1 LIVITIERGKNV
13 FSTNKKSNNYNKTIS
28 FMKTKSKCTTYDR
41 AIQEVEGFSS
51 VFTVMR
57 QNTAIG
63 GRADST
69 FYNYIHRIALV
80 SLHFNRLPEAITDAE
95 LTEYLTTLA
104 LDASSPSRSG
114 FKHTVYGLR
123 YYFRHIGLEKR
134 AIDLPSLKKAS
145 KLPVVLN
152 QKELRKLFH
161 APTLPKH
168 RILLALAYSAG
179 LRAQELCNLK
189 LGDIDY
195 ERMSIHVRQGKGRK
209 DRMVPLA
216 NYMAEGLRG
225 YIAVEKPNIW
235 LFNGKSSNSN
245 YSSRGISSVMREAL
259 KKTSITKEASIHTL
273 RHSYATHLLEQG
285 VNIVT
290 IKNLLGHAEIAT
302 TMVYLHIAQCPLVPA
317 HSPLDT
323 LYLKSEWQRDPAT
336 K

>member
-1 LIVITIERGKNV
+1 
-13 FSTNKKSNNYNKTIS
+13 
-28 FMKTKSKCTTYDR
+28 MKTKSKCTTYER
-41 AIQEVEGFSS
+41 AMQEVDGFSS
-51 VFTVMR
+51 VFNVMR
-57 QNTAIG
+57 QQTAIG
-63 GRADST
+63 GRTDST

-80 SLHFNRLPEAITDAE
+80 SLHFKRLPEAITDAE

-104 LDASSPSRSG
+104 LDAGSPSRSG

-152 QKELRKLFH
+152 LKELRILFC
-161 APTLPKH
+161 APTLLKH
-168 RILLALAYSAG
+168 RILLMLAYSGG
-179 LRAQELCNLK
+179 LRAQEVCNLK
-189 LGDIDY
+189 IGDIDF
-195 ERMSIHVRQGKGRK
+195 ERMSIHIRQGKGRK
-209 DRMVPLA
+209 DRIVPLSE
-216 NYMAEGLRG
+216 YMAQGLG
-225 YIAVEKPNIW
+225 YYIAAEKPNIW
-235 LFNGKSSNSN
+235 LFNGKNSNSN

-259 KKTSITKEASIHTL
+259 KKTTITKEASIHTL

-302 TMVYLHIAQCPLVPA
+302 TMIYLHIAQCPLVQA

-323 LYLKSEWQRDPAT
+323 LYPKSEWQTPAPST
-336 K
+336 N

>member
-1 LIVITIERGKNV
+1 
-13 FSTNKKSNNYNKTIS
+13 
-28 FMKTKSKCTTYDR
+28 MKTKSKSTTYER

-51 VFTVMR
+51 VFNVVR
-57 QNTAIG
+57 QQTAIG
-63 GRADST
+63 GRTEST

-80 SLHFNRLPEAITDAE
+80 SLHFKRLPEAITDAE

-123 YYFRHIGLEKR
+123 YYFRHIGQEKR

-152 QKELRKLFH
+152 LRELRELFH
-161 APTLPKH
+161 TPALLKH
-168 RILLALAYSAG
+168 RILLMLAYSGG

-189 LGDIDY
+189 IADIDF
-195 ERMSIHVRQGKGRK
+195 ERMSIHIRQGKGNK
-209 DRMVPLA
+209 DRIVPLSE
-216 NYMAEGLRG
+216 YMAKGLHQ
-225 YIAVEKPNIW
+225 YISEDKPNIW
-235 LFNGKSSNSN
+235 LFNGKSSKTN

-259 KKTSITKEASIHTL
+259 KKTTITKQASIHTL

-285 VNIVT
+285 LNIVT

-302 TMVYLHIAQCPLVPA
+302 TMVYLHIAQCPLVQA

-323 LYLKSEWQRDPAT
+323 LYPKTEWQIPAQT
-336 K
+336 TR

>member
-1 LIVITIERGKNV
+1 
-13 FSTNKKSNNYNKTIS
+13 
-28 FMKTKSKCTTYDR
+28 MKTKSKSTTFER
-41 AIQEVEGFSS
+41 AIQDVAGFSQ

-57 QNTAIG
+57 QQTAIG
-63 GRADST
+63 GRTEST

-80 SLHFNRLPEAITDAE
+80 SLHFKRLPEAITDAE

-104 LDASSPSRSG
+104 LDAGSPSRSG

-123 YYFRHIGLEKR
+123 YYFRHIGQEKR
-134 AIDLPSLKKAS
+134 AIDLPSLKKAN

-152 QKELRKLFH
+152 LRELRELFL
-161 APTLPKH
+161 APALLKH
-168 RILLALAYSAG
+168 RILLMLAYSGG

-189 LGDIDY
+189 IADIDF
-195 ERMSIHVRQGKGRK
+195 ERMSIHIRQGKGNK
-209 DRMVPLA
+209 DRIVPLA
-216 NYMAEGLRG
+216 EYMAKGLCT
-225 YIAVEKPNIW
+225 YLQADKPNIW
-235 LFNGKSSNSN
+235 LFNGKDSKTN

-259 KKTSITKEASIHTL
+259 KKTRITKQASIHTL

-285 VNIVT
+285 LNIVT

-302 TMVYLHIAQCPLVPA
+302 TMVYLHIAQCPLVQA

-323 LYLKSEWQRDPAT
+323 LYPKTEWQTPAPTT

>member
-1 LIVITIERGKNV
+1 
-13 FSTNKKSNNYNKTIS
+13 
-28 FMKTKSKCTTYDR
+28 MKTKSKCTTYDR

-63 GRADST
+63 GRTDST

-104 LDASSPSRSG
+104 LDVSSPSRSG

-152 QKELRKLFH
+152 DKELQQLFTS
-161 APTLPKH
+161 PVLLKH
-168 RILLALAYSAG
+168 RILLMLAYSAG

-195 ERMSIHVRQGKGRK
+195 ERMSIHIRQGKGRK

-216 NYMAEGLRG
+216 EYMAEGLRR
-225 YIAVEKPNIW
+225 YIAAEKPTVW
-235 LFNGKSSNSN
+235 LFNGKDKNTN

-302 TMVYLHIAQCPLVPA
+302 TMVYLHIAQCPIVQA

-323 LYLKSEWQRDPAT
+323 LYPKTRWQPTQAT
-336 K
+336 N

>member
-1 LIVITIERGKNV
+1 
-13 FSTNKKSNNYNKTIS
+13 
-28 FMKTKSKCTTYDR
+28 MKTKSKSTTYER

-51 VFTVMR
+51 VFNVMR
-57 QNTAIG
+57 QQTAIG
-63 GRADST
+63 GRTEST

-80 SLHFNRLPEAITDAE
+80 SLHFKRLPEAITDAE

-152 QKELRKLFH
+152 LRELRELFL
-161 APTLPKH
+161 APALLKH
-168 RILLALAYSAG
+168 RILLMLAYSGG

-189 LGDIDY
+189 IADIDF
-195 ERMSIHVRQGKGRK
+195 ERMSIHIRQGKGNK
-209 DRMVPLA
+209 DRIVPLA
-216 NYMAEGLRG
+216 EYMAKGLCT
-225 YIAVEKPNIW
+225 YLETEKPNVW
-235 LFNGKSSNSN
+235 LFNGKDSKTN

-259 KKTSITKEASIHTL
+259 KKTTISKQASIHTL

-285 VNIVT
+285 LNIVT

-302 TMVYLHIAQCPLVPA
+302 TMVYLHIAQCPLVQA

-323 LYLKSEWQRDPAT
+323 LYPKTEWQTPAPTT

>member
-1 LIVITIERGKNV
+1 
-13 FSTNKKSNNYNKTIS
+13 
-28 FMKTKSKCTTYDR
+28 MKTKSKSTTYER
-41 AIQEVEGFSS
+41 AIQTIDGFSH
-51 VFTVMR
+51 VFNIMR
-57 QNTAIG
+57 QQTAIG
-63 GRADST
+63 GRTDST

-80 SLHFNRLPEAITDAE
+80 SLHFKRLPEAITDAE

-104 LDASSPSRSG
+104 LDTASPSRSG

-152 QKELRKLFH
+152 HKELRELFNTPKL
-161 APTLPKH
+161 LKH
-168 RILLALAYSAG
+168 RILLMLAYSGG

-189 LGDIDY
+189 IADIDF
-195 ERMSIHVRQGKGRK
+195 ERMSIHIRQGKGRK

-216 NYMAEGLRG
+216 EYMAKGLLI
-225 YIAVEKPNIW
+225 YIETDKPKSW
-235 LFNGKSSNSN
+235 LFNGKSHNSN

-259 KKTSITKEASIHTL
+259 KKTKITKEASIHTL

-302 TMVYLHIAQCPLVPA
+302 TMVYLHIAQCPIVPA

-323 LYLKSEWQRDPAT
+323 LYPKTQWQGEQAT
-336 K
+336 N